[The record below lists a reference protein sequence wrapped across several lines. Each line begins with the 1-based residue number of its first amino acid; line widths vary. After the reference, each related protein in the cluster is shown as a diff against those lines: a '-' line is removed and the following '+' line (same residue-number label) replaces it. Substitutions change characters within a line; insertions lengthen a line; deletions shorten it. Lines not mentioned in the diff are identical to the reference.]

1 MINFPE
7 LRGNEYNFR
16 DLFERLNRFARYI
29 SYTDL
34 EMKRNYYKRQRLGDC
49 TYITSLC

>member
-1 MINFPE
+1 MINFPK
-7 LRGNEYNFR
+7 LRRNEYNFR
-16 DLFERLNRFARYI
+16 DLFERLNRLARYI

-34 EMKRNYYKRQRLGDC
+34 EMQGNYYKRQRLGDH